1 MQLRDLLVLG
11 LQAEQHPRTLGL
23 VLFLHRTD
31 QRVRRCGGGGVRR
44 FGGAIVGRSCC
55 GGPLWWNR
63 SCGPIGR
70 KWCRGRPLS
79 GRWTHVWHRTWLIAR
94 RGLLHFL
101 LATLPRQFGAKTGGI
116 SCGRLWYKGT
126 SRSNSRIPL
135 VARVRE
141 RWVRARQRLCGSEIR
156 ALAPRSAAPV
166 LPLRAPSDARG
177 ASRPALTARS
187 RHSCVIRRLACLPD
201 PQLMRWPPRSPLC
214 THCCLSC
221 SSKQLLAQQQQVLR
235 GWK

>member
-79 GRWTHVWHRTWLIAR
+79 GRWTHVWHRTRLIAR
-94 RGLLHFL
+94 RGLLHFS
-101 LATLPRQFGAKTGGI
+101 LATSSCQFGANCNGALPADDCDTSTRRVAIPASRWSRVCAYYHGCAGGKTHPRT
-116 SCGRLWYKGT
+116 CTPFR
-126 SRSNSRIPL
+126 
-135 VARVRE
+135 
-141 RWVRARQRLCGSEIR
+141 R
-156 ALAPRSAAPV
+156 ALYFRSAR
-166 LPLRAPSDARG
+166 LRTRVVP
-177 ASRPALTARS
+177 
-187 RHSCVIRRLACLPD
+187 H
-201 PQLMRWPPRSPLC
+201 
-214 THCCLSC
+214 
-221 SSKQLLAQQQQVLR
+221 AQH
-235 GWK
+235 

>member
-79 GRWTHVWHRTWLIAR
+79 GRWTHVWHRTRLIAR

-116 SCGRLWYKGT
+116 SCGRLTYKGT
-126 SRSNSRIPL
+126 SRGNSRIPL

-141 RWVRARQRLCGSEIR
+141 RRSDQSPRTCPPSAGACTS
-156 ALAPRSAAPV
+156 APR
-166 LPLRAPSDARG
+166 LQDARG

-187 RHSCVIRRLACLPD
+187 RHSCVIRRHACLPD

-221 SSKQLLAQQQQVLR
+221 SSKRLPAQQQQVLR

>member
-70 KWCRGRPLS
+70 KWCRGRQLS
-79 GRWTHVWHRTWLIAR
+79 GRWTHVWHRTRLIAR
-94 RGLLHFL
+94 RSLVHIP
-101 LATLPRQFGAKTGGI
+101 LATVASAARTARRGAHPADDYLRAEVAWQFPHPAGCACARTMGA
-116 SCGRLWYKGT
+116 RPNGT
-126 SRSNSRIPL
+126 
-135 VARVRE
+135 A
-141 RWVRARQRLCGSEIR
+141 EIR
-156 ALAPRSAAPV
+156 ALAPRSAACTSAP
-166 LPLRAPSDARG
+166 RAFRTRVVP
-177 ASRPALTARS
+177 
-187 RHSCVIRRLACLPD
+187 H
-201 PQLMRWPPRSPLC
+201 
-214 THCCLSC
+214 
-221 SSKQLLAQQQQVLR
+221 AQH
-235 GWK
+235 